1 MKTDEYLWDKTGSD
15 TEIERLEG
23 ALAAFRYKAS
33 DPPALPDESTPAKAY
48 RAWSIPRFAFA
59 SAMAA
64 SFAVLL
70 VSIGLWMQPST
81 ITTERRPE
89 LAASVQPAIDIAV
102 PKPPATMP
110 AKAVTTKR
118 QTVKRSF
125 TTWKRGTP
133 TIQNN
138 TTARLVERGKTSPVK
153 LSKEELYAY
162 NQLMLALEITGSK
175 LRLVRDRVEVE
186 KDPTGR

>member
-33 DPPALPDESTPAKAY
+33 DAPALPVESNLAKAY

-64 SFAVLL
+64 SFALLL

-102 PKPPATMP
+102 PKAPATMP

-162 NQLMLALEITGSK
+162 NQLMLALEITG
-175 LRLVRDRVEVE
+175 
-186 KDPTGR
+186 

>member
-1 MKTDEYLWDKTGSD
+1 MRTEEYLWDKTGSD

-23 ALAAFRYKAS
+23 ALAAFRYKTS
-33 DPPALPDESTPAKAY
+33 DPPAFPVEAAPAKAY
-48 RAWSIPRFAFA
+48 RTWNIPRFAFA

-64 SFAVLL
+64 SFAALL
-70 VSIGLWMQPST
+70 VSVGFWVQPST
-81 ITTERRPE
+81 ITTERQPE

-102 PKPPATMP
+102 PKPPTTTP
-110 AKAVTTKR
+110 ARAVTTKR

-138 TTARLVERGKTSPVK
+138 TTARLVERGRTPPVK

-175 LRLVRDRVEVE
+175 LRLVRDKVEIE
-186 KDPTGR
+186 RDPTGR

>member
-102 PKPPATMP
+102 PNPPATRP
-110 AKAVTTKR
+110 A
-118 QTVKRSF
+118 
-125 TTWKRGTP
+125 
-133 TIQNN
+133 
-138 TTARLVERGKTSPVK
+138 
-153 LSKEELYAY
+153 
-162 NQLMLALEITGSK
+162 
-175 LRLVRDRVEVE
+175 
-186 KDPTGR
+186 